1 MLTHIHHIN
10 FVVAD
15 LQKAILYFEKLLD
28 QKAIFEC
35 LAERNVKTAR
45 FKIGKSLLILVQPI
59 TNEGAVANILK
70 DKGEGI
76 FLLSLATDCIDKT
89 LKDFELSYAEKRKG
103 LEGWSVCDISPYE
116 QFGAILQ
123 LTETPK
129 TFQNE

>member
-15 LQKAILYFEKLLD
+15 LQKAIQYFQKLLS
-28 QKAIFEC
+28 QQATIER
-35 LAERNVKTAR
+35 LSERNVETAR
-45 FKIGKSLLILVQPI
+45 FKIGESLLILVQPI
-59 TNEGAVANILK
+59 TNEGAVASILK
-70 DKGEGI
+70 NKGEGI
-76 FLLSLATDCIDKT
+76 FLLSLATLSIDET

-123 LTETPK
+123 LTEMPQSSSK
-129 TFQNE
+129 